1 MKILGIDP
9 GTATTGFGL
18 IEKSGAKLVKLDA
31 GVIST
36 PKTDPMPTR
45 LKTLYDDLTE
55 LVKTYQPNCIAVE
68 RLFFTNNIT
77 TAMSVSQARG
87 IALLV
92 AAQCNIELAEYTPL
106 QVKMSV
112 TGYGQADKKQVQ
124 EMVKKILKL
133 PTIPKPD
140 DAADALAIAIC
151 HSAATSIGHTS
162 RR

>member
-18 IEKSGAKLVKLDA
+18 IKKSGSQLDKLDA

-36 PKTDPMPTR
+36 PKTEHMQNR
-45 LKTLYDDLTE
+45 LKMLYDDLSQ
-55 LVKTYQPNCIAVE
+55 LVKTHQPDYIAVE
-68 RLFFTNNIT
+68 KLFFTKNIT

-87 IALLV
+87 IVLLV
-92 AAQCNIELAEYTPL
+92 AAQNKIELAEYTPL

-112 TGYGQADKKQVQ
+112 TGYGQAEKKQVQ

-133 PTIPKPD
+133 SVIPKPD

-151 HSAATSIGHTS
+151 HSATIKGV
-162 RR
+162 

>member
-18 IEKSGAKLVKLDA
+18 IKKSGSKLTKLDA

-36 PKTDPMPTR
+36 PKTEHMQNR
-45 LKTLYDDLTE
+45 LKMLYDDLSQ
-55 LVKTYQPNCIAVE
+55 LVKTHQPDYIAVE
-68 RLFFTNNIT
+68 KLFFTNNIT

-92 AAQCNIELAEYTPL
+92 AAQNKIELAEYTPL

-112 TGYGQADKKQVQ
+112 TGYGQAEKKQVQ

-133 PTIPKPD
+133 SVIPKPD

-151 HSAATSIGHTS
+151 HSATIK
-162 RR
+162 RK